1 MCYIEVRMFKVVV
14 LMLEGIKKDIVDF
27 VDNYDVIEKELL
39 VFFLCFLNLLVLGG
53 LGIVVGMVISILFY
67 NLVEIID
74 VIIVLVKNLEISIS
88 EIMEFF
94 LGLDFLIG
102 VMIMGIKGI
111 KEVYEIGK
119 GFILVRLIVK
129 IEYL

>member
-39 VFFLCFLNLLVLGG
+39 VFFLCFLNLLVFGG
-53 LGIVVGMVISILFY
+53 LGIVVGMVISIFLY

-94 LGLDFLIG
+94 FGLDFLIG

>member
-74 VIIVLVKNLEISIS
+74 VIIVLVKNLEISIN

-111 KEVYEIGK
+111 KEAYEIGK
-119 GFILVRLIVK
+119 GFILVKLIVK